1 MLGKIAAFEFRYQ
14 LRRGKPARMELPVS
28 FLVMLS
34 VLSVLPALLGALL
47 LWSMD
52 LSGHRQRLRRS

>member
-1 MLGKIAAFEFRYQ
+1 MLTTAWIRYQ
-14 LRRGKPARMELPVS
+14 LRRGKPVRMALPVS

-52 LSGHRQRLRRS
+52 LFGHRQRLRRS